1 MMKLTLR
8 GKIVLGLLSF
18 IIIAGILTTSLT
30 TFATKKDAEVNYTF
44 YTVKLD
50 DTIWSIACEFTPKNK
65 DVRKTQYEIMK
76 LNNIS
81 PDELKPGMRIAIF
94 KD

>member
-8 GKIVLGLLSF
+8 GKILLGLLSF

-30 TFATKKDAEVNYTF
+30 TFATKKDAEVNYMF

-50 DTIWSIACEFTPKNK
+50 DTIWSIACDFTPENK

-81 PDELKPGMRIAIF
+81 PNELKPGMRIAIF